1 MIQQINN
8 ILTKRILDSN
18 VSNTT
23 VEDWL
28 DSIIHMHF
36 NRLNGAARFEDE
48 MRAQE
53 FRLLRQYYW
62 LQENDNEGN
71 K

>member
-1 MIQQINN
+1 M
-8 ILTKRILDSN
+8 
-18 VSNTT
+18 
-23 VEDWL
+23 EDWL